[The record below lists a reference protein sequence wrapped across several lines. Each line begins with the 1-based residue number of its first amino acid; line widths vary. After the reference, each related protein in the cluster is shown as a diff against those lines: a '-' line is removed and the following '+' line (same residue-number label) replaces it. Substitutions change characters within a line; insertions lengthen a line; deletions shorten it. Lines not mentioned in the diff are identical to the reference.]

1 MQARQQAVSQPASI
15 VESATSTVSVV
26 SSAIPIETVSV
37 PRPRLGKTKHGGVR
51 LSNLTGIKTSSIPV
65 IIERDRDTS
74 HLKIGLLNVR
84 SLTSKAIIVNE
95 LITDHNLDVIGLTE
109 TWLKPDEFT
118 VLNEASP
125 PGYTSDHIPRASRK
139 GGGVAN
145 IYDSKFH
152 YTKKKNDCIFIF

>member
-1 MQARQQAVSQPASI
+1 MQARQQAVSQPDSL
-15 VESATSTVSVV
+15 VVSATSTVSVV

-51 LSNLTGIKTSSIPV
+51 LSNLTRIKTSSIPA
-65 IIERDRDTS
+65 IIERDCRTS
-74 HLKIGLLNVR
+74 HLKIGRLNVR
-84 SLTSKAIIVNE
+84 SLSSKAVIVNE

-125 PGYTSDHIPRASRK
+125 PGYTSDHNPRASRK
-139 GGGVAN
+139 GCLCLAGSPLSTG
-145 IYDSKFH
+145 IL
-152 YTKKKNDCIFIF
+152 

>member
-1 MQARQQAVSQPASI
+1 MQARQQAASL

-26 SSAIPIETVSV
+26 SSAIPIEIVSV
-37 PRPRLGKTKHGGVR
+37 PRPRLGKAKHGGVR
-51 LSNLTGIKTSSIPV
+51 HSNLTRIKTSSIPA
-65 IIERDRDTS
+65 IIERDRDIS

-84 SLTSKAIIVNE
+84 SLTSKAVIVNE

-125 PGYTSDHIPRASRK
+125 PGYTSDHFPFASRK
-139 GGGVAN
+139 GRGV
-145 IYDSKFH
+145 F
-152 YTKKKNDCIFIF
+152 

>member
-1 MQARQQAVSQPASI
+1 MQARQQAVSQPASM

-26 SSAIPIETVSV
+26 SSAITIETVSV

-51 LSNLTGIKTSSIPV
+51 ISNLTRIKTKSIPV
-65 IIERDRDTS
+65 IIERDHDTS
-74 HLKIGLLNVR
+74 RLKIVR
-84 SLTSKAIIVNE
+84 SLTSKATIVNG

-139 GGGVAN
+139 GRGVAN
-145 IYDSKFH
+145 IYESKFQF
-152 YTKKKNDCIFIF
+152 TKKKKNDVFVF

>member
-1 MQARQQAVSQPASI
+1 M
-15 VESATSTVSVV
+15 ESATSTVSVV

-37 PRPRLGKTKHGGVR
+37 PRPRLSKTKHGGVR
-51 LSNLTGIKTSSIPV
+51 LSNLTGVTTCSIPA
-65 IIERDRDTS
+65 ILERDCDTS
-74 HLKIGLLNVR
+74 HLKIGLLTVR

-125 PGYTSDHIPRASRK
+125 PGNTSDHIPRASRK

-145 IYDSKFH
+145 
-152 YTKKKNDCIFIF
+152 